1 MSHDLPLLPDI
12 LRVVRE
18 YLDSIKDAVPE
29 KDRYHAICCSHL
41 LSIAEREVTQEPGF
55 AVEAATALNRF
66 LGKTLSLEEATLEFA
81 HGLRAGAFD
90 EQWENVSGLVL
101 QSVIDKVMITK
112 PDQLHPMH
120 REEPL

>member
-12 LRVVRE
+12 LRVVRD

-41 LSIAEREVTQEPGF
+41 LSIAEREVTQGPSFDAEE
-55 AVEAATALNRF
+55 VTALNRF
-66 LGKTLSLEEATLEFA
+66 LGKTLSLDKATREFA
-81 HGLRAGAFD
+81 HGLRAGTLDA
-90 EQWENVSGLVL
+90 QWETVSALVL

-112 PDQLHPMH
+112 PDHLHPMH
-120 REEPL
+120 REESL